1 MREFIIKLIAVLPL
15 LFSLSAYTENA
26 APHFSH
32 DSSVALN
39 AYRGLVEEHVDGIVR
54 ELNLILK
61 TAVKEN
67 ENGADTR
74 KHAGF

>member
-1 MREFIIKLIAVLPL
+1 MPFLCVVGLARISLTYFNRAPVPKL
-15 LFSLSAYTENA
+15 FENA
-26 APHFSH
+26 SGF
-32 DSSVALN
+32 N
-39 AYRGLVEEHVDGIVR
+39 
-54 ELNLILK
+54 LK